1 MTAEC
6 IHSIIII
13 IIIIIIGIIIIVI
26 ILILVLFIIMNL
38 LDGSGVLLSQE
49 WKLPLSL
56 SKWAGRDLYHY
67 ASCQLTA

>member
-6 IHSIIII
+6 IHSIIVIII

-26 ILILVLFIIMNL
+26 ILVLFIIMNL
-38 LDGSGVLLSQE
+38 LDVSGVLFSQE

-67 ASCQLTA
+67 ASCQPTA